1 MLTSCCVRLTAEL
14 RGILQGVGFR
24 PAMARMVK
32 EAGLTGWVRNQS
44 GTVRLVLDG
53 SCEAVEEFIGS
64 LAGKLPPRAR
74 LEETRVISRTAIER
88 HEVAPVF
95 KILASSFQG
104 AARVSIPADLAMCS
118 DCRADV
124 FNRSSRFYRYPF
136 TTCTNCGPRYTV
148 VEAMPYD
155 RERTALKEFP
165 LCGEC
170 MAEYSDALN
179 RRFHAESIACPVCG
193 PQLFWADESGS
204 RKEVADP
211 LSEARCELARGS
223 TVAVRGL
230 GGYLLVADAT
240 NRDALKKLRKR
251 KKRPAKPFAVM
262 ARNLEVLRK
271 HCIVSDAEREL
282 LCSPSAPI
290 VVLDTLK
297 SSTLPLDI
305 LAPELG
311 NLGVMLPTTPLHAL
325 LAEQLDED
333 PVASF
338 DFLVMT
344 SGNRGGEPVCIS
356 NTEAFSRLSGIAD
369 FYLGHNR
376 TINLRNDDSLAV
388 VDRGDVQL
396 WRRARGYAPESITT
410 GKSSGKTVLAMGAEL
425 KNTICLAF
433 DNQAVLSPHIG
444 NLETPEALDG
454 LQQVVNSFPGY
465 FGRTPEVIAVDL
477 HPDMHSTRMGRAIGK
492 ELGIPVVEV
501 QHHHAHAL
509 SVMCEHGIEEAIAV
523 VFDGTGLGTDGAIWG
538 GELLHVYP
546 GGWKRLG
553 TLSPSPLLGG
563 DAAVKRPAKQLAAR
577 FWQMGLPV
585 DRMWRSRFG
594 VSEYELSLWK
604 TQFEKKLNSFDTH
617 AAGRVFDAF
626 SAGLSISP
634 AQVSYEGQ
642 AAIWLESAA
651 ERGCREPEPNISVE
665 VRSRNGL
672 FVVDL
677 SAMFTALHSAFPSED
692 QAGSW
697 AMAFHRAMV
706 KAAVAMVDN
715 AGSSL
720 NSLPVVLSGGVM
732 MNRLFVSMLVER
744 LQKNGKTVF
753 THRLV
758 PPNDGGIS
766 LGQVCASR
774 GDY

>member
-1 MLTSCCVRLTAEL
+1 LTISYIRLTVEL
-14 RGILQGVGFR
+14 HGILQGVGFR
-24 PAMARMVK
+24 PAMARIVK
-32 EAGLTGWVRNQS
+32 QAGLTGWVRNQS
-44 GTVRLVLDG
+44 GTVRMVLDG
-53 SCEAVEEFIGS
+53 PSGVVEEFVSSI
-64 LAGKLPPRAR
+64 AGKLPPRAR
-74 LEETRVISRTAIER
+74 LEETKIVSKLAIAK
-88 HEVAPVF
+88 HEAASSF
-95 KILASSFQG
+95 EILTSSFQG
-104 AARVSIPADLAMCS
+104 TARVSIPADLAMCEQ
-118 DCRADV
+118 CRSDV

-165 LCGEC
+165 LCSEC
-170 MAEYSDALN
+170 RAEYNDALN

-193 PQLFWADESGS
+193 PQLFWADGKGNTKQVE
-204 RKEVADP
+204 DP
-211 LSEARCELARGS
+211 LSEARLELARGS
-223 TVAVRGL
+223 IVAVRGL
-230 GGYLLVADAT
+230 GGYLLVADAAD
-240 NRDALKKLRKR
+240 RDAIEKLRER
-251 KKRPAKPFAVM
+251 KNRPAKPFAVM
-262 ARNLEVLRK
+262 ARNLEVLQK
-271 HCIVSDAEREL
+271 HCRVSEAEREL
-282 LCSPSAPI
+282 LISPSAPI

-297 SSTLPLDI
+297 DSILPLDL
-305 LAPELG
+305 LAPELW
-311 NLGVMLPTTPLHAL
+311 NLGVMFPTTPLHAL
-325 LAEQLDED
+325 LAEQLGED
-333 PVASF
+333 PVKSF

-356 NTEAFSRLSGIAD
+356 NAEAFDRLSGIAD
-369 FYLGHNR
+369 FFLGHNR

-396 WRRARGYAPESITT
+396 WRRARGYAPDSITI
-410 GKSSGKTVLAMGAEL
+410 GGSSGTTVLAMGAEL
-425 KNTICLAF
+425 KNTVCLSF
-433 DNQAVLSPHIG
+433 DNQAILSPHIG

-454 LQQVVNSFPGY
+454 LEQVVNSFPGY
-465 FGRTPEVIAVDL
+465 FSRTPELIAVDL

-492 ELGIPVVEV
+492 KLGIPVVEV

-509 SVMCEHGIEEAIAV
+509 SAMCEHGIEEAVAV

-553 TLSPSPLLGG
+553 TLSPSLLLGG

-577 FWQMGLPV
+577 FWQLGLPV
-585 DRMWRSRFG
+585 DRRWRSRLG
-594 VSEYELSLWK
+594 VSEYELSLWRA
-604 TQFEKKLNSFDTH
+604 QFESKLNSFDTH

-634 AQVSYEGQ
+634 LEVSYEGQ

-651 ERGCREPEPNISVE
+651 AAGSTQPQPDFDIEIKDTD
-665 VRSRNGL
+665 GL
-672 FVVDL
+672 FVVDS
-677 SAMFTALHSAFPSED
+677 SAVFAALHRAFPTVN

-697 AMAFHRAMV
+697 AMAFHRTMV
-706 KAAVAMVDN
+706 NAAVAMVDI
-715 AGSSL
+715 AGLELST
-720 NSLPVVLSGGVM
+720 LPVVLSGGVM
-732 MNRLFVSMLVER
+732 MNRLFVSMLIDR
-744 LQKNGKTVF
+744 LQGKGKTVF

>member
-1 MLTSCCVRLTAEL
+1 MTISYIRLTVEL

-24 PAMARMVK
+24 PAMARIVK
-32 EAGLTGWVRNQS
+32 QAGLTGWVRNQS

-53 SCEAVEEFIGS
+53 PCEAVEEFIGS
-64 LAGKLPPRAR
+64 IAGKLPPRAR
-74 LEETRVISRTAIER
+74 LEEISTVSKLVIEK
-88 HEVAPVF
+88 HEAAPVF
-95 KILASSFQG
+95 EILRSSSTG
-104 AARVSIPADLAMCS
+104 STRVSIPADLAMCE
-118 DCRADV
+118 DCRSDV
-124 FNRSSRFYRYPF
+124 FNRSSRYYRYPF

-165 LCGEC
+165 LCSEC
-170 MAEYSDALN
+170 RAEYTDASN
-179 RRFHAESIACPVCG
+179 RRYHAESIACPVCG
-193 PQLFWADESGS
+193 PQLFWADGEGNI
-204 RKEVADP
+204 RQVEDP
-211 LSEARCELARGS
+211 LLEARRKLAQGS
-223 TVAVRGL
+223 IVAVRGL
-230 GGYLLVADAT
+230 GGYLLVTDAA
-240 NRDALKKLRKR
+240 NRVAIERLRQR

-271 HCIVSDAEREL
+271 HCMVSMAEREL
-282 LCSPSAPI
+282 LSSPSAPI

-305 LAPELG
+305 LAPKLR

-333 PVASF
+333 PVESF

-356 NTEAFSRLSGIAD
+356 NAEAFDRLSGIAD
-369 FYLGHNR
+369 FFLGHNR

-388 VDRGDVQL
+388 VDRGEVQL
-396 WRRARGYAPESITT
+396 WRRARGYAPDSIVT
-410 GKSSGKTVLAMGAEL
+410 GRSSGGTVLAMGAEL
-425 KNTICLAF
+425 KNTVCLAF
-433 DNQAVLSPHIG
+433 DGQAVLSPHIG

-454 LQQVVNSFPGY
+454 LEQVVNSFPGY
-465 FGRTPEVIAVDL
+465 FSRIPEVIAVDL
-477 HPDMHSTRMGRAIGK
+477 HPDMHSTRVGRTLGK
-492 ELGIPVVEV
+492 KLGIPVVEV

-553 TLSPSPLLGG
+553 TLSPSLLLGG
-563 DAAVKRPAKQLAAR
+563 DTAVKRPAKQLAAR
-577 FWQMGLPV
+577 FWQLGLTV
-585 DRMWRSRFG
+585 DRRWRSRLG
-594 VSEYELSLWK
+594 VSEYELSLWRA
-604 TQFEKKLNSFDTH
+604 QFEKKLNSFDTH

-634 AQVSYEGQ
+634 SEVSYEGQ

-651 ERGCREPEPNISVE
+651 AADSTQRHPDFDIEIKIVD
-665 VRSRNGL
+665 GL
-672 FVVDL
+672 SVVDL
-677 SAMFTALHSAFPSED
+677 SAVFAALHGAFPPAD

-697 AMAFHRAMV
+697 AMAFHRTMA

-715 AGSSL
+715 AGSESDT
-720 NSLPVVLSGGVM
+720 LPVVLSGGVM
-732 MNRLFVSMLVER
+732 MNRLFVSILVER
-744 LQKNGKTVF
+744 LRRNGKTVF

-766 LGQVCASR
+766 LGQVCAIQ